1 MGTMERT
8 TVTVFLCL
16 ALSGCTVAMYGNQST
31 SGGTTA
37 TATSSQVSGSS
48 QGASYKASFSS
59 GGHPVTPKASG
70 GYVSVSGNSATVLIG
85 VVVLAELVNYL
96 RGESRP
102 RPQPPGT
109 AISHTCSC
117 YGYQPDLALD
127 PAPEKGVTDETRL
140 MWRD

>member
-1 MGTMERT
+1 MRAVIVLLLCVPLAGCA
-8 TVTVFLCL
+8 VT
-16 ALSGCTVAMYGNQST
+16 MYGNQST

-48 QGASYKASFSS
+48 QGANYKASFSS

-96 RGESRP
+96 RGV
-102 RPQPPGT
+102 PQPKPLAPDT

-117 YGYQPDLALD
+117 YGYQPPQAGEQKTSD
-127 PAPEKGVTDETRL
+127 EIMVTR
-140 MWRD
+140 

>member
-1 MGTMERT
+1 MRAVNVLLLCVPLAGCAVTMH
-8 TVTVFLCL
+8 
-16 ALSGCTVAMYGNQST
+16 GNQST

-48 QGASYKASFSS
+48 QGANYKASFSS